1 MNVESVRE
9 YCLKM
14 KGCSEGFPFDETSL
28 VMKVGGKMFA
38 LINLDE
44 DPSLNLKCDPEEAL
58 VLRETYNAVS
68 PGYHMNKKHWN
79 TVLLDDSIKDEVIKK
94 WIKDSYQL
102 VVNKLP
108 LKIRNQI
115 EFK

>member
-1 MNVESVRE
+1 
-9 YCLKM
+9 M

-79 TVLLDDSIKDEVIKK
+79 TVLLDDSIKDEVITN

>member
-1 MNVESVRE
+1 
-9 YCLKM
+9 M

>member
-1 MNVESVRE
+1 
-9 YCLKM
+9 M

-28 VMKVGGKMFA
+28 VMKVGGKMFT

-68 PGYHMNKKHWN
+68 PGYHMSKKHWN